1 VIVADTGGILALLNR
16 NDAHHAAVSEL
27 FESGSQP
34 WTVPWAVLP
43 EADYLASTRLGSSV
57 ALAFAEDVRDGA
69 FLVDEHVRRDLPRAC
84 ELLARYADLELGL
97 VDAVVMAQ
105 AERHRAR
112 IIVTTDARHF
122 RAVRLKLDPPP
133 RLVPLDPGEG

>member
-16 NDAHHAAVSEL
+16 KDAHHAVISEL
-27 FESGSQP
+27 FADGNLP

-43 EADYLASTRLGSSV
+43 EVDYLASTRLGCAV
-57 ALAFAEDVRDGA
+57 ALAFAQDVRDGA

-84 ELLARYADLELGL
+84 ELLARYAGLELGL

-133 RLVPLDPGEG
+133 RLVPIDP